1 MVSKYYLMTKNNKSN
16 TESDIISVDEISYK
30 TELTEKYKNR
40 KPWAPSDNRKITAF
54 LPGTVTHVLI
64 NKGDT
69 VTEGQ
74 TVIRFEAMKMINNVQ
89 TPVAG
94 KVKDVYVRVGD
105 KFPKG
110 FVLVEL
116 E

>member
-1 MVSKYYLMTKNNKSN
+1 MLKNDNN
-16 TESDIISVDEISYK
+16 AVCETLLVDETSYK
-30 TELTEKYKNR
+30 TGLTKKYKKR
-40 KPWAPSDNRKITAF
+40 KPWSPPDKRKITAF
-54 LPGTVTHVLI
+54 LPGTITHVLVQ
-64 NKGDT
+64 KGEQ

-74 TVIRFEAMKMINNVQ
+74 TVVKFEAMKMVNNVQ
-89 TPVAG
+89 AMVAG
-94 KVKDVYVRVGD
+94 NVKEIYIKVGD

>member
-1 MVSKYYLMTKNNKSN
+1 MTAKNKPVE
-16 TESDIISVDEISYK
+16 TLLVDETPYK

-40 KPWAPSDNRKITAF
+40 KPWSPPDNRKITAF
-54 LPGTVTHVLI
+54 LPGTVTHVLVK
-64 NKGDT
+64 KGEQ
-69 VTEGQ
+69 VKEGQ
-74 TVIRFEAMKMINNVQ
+74 TVVKFEAMKMVNNVQ
-89 TPVAG
+89 TLTAG
-94 KVKDVYVRVGD
+94 KVKEIYAKVGD